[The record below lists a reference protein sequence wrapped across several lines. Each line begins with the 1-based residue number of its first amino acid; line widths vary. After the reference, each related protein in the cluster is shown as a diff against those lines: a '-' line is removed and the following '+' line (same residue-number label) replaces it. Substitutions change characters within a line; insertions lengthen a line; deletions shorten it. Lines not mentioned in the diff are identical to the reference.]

1 MDSWLAAINKA
12 NRRDVVRKHSR
23 INLAFKKK
31 LTIKKKYLQS
41 PLSYDK
47 TSRNK
52 DIRMG
57 KCIARL

>member
-12 NRRDVVRKHSR
+12 NRREVVRKHSR
-23 INLAFKKK
+23 INLAFKKN
-31 LTIKKKYLQS
+31 LTIKKYLQS